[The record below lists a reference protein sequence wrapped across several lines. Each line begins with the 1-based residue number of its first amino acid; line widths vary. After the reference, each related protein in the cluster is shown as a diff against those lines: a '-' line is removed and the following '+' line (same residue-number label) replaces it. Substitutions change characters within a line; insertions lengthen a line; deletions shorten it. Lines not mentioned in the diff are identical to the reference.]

1 MAYQFSAIFCGASEQ
16 VIHKLI
22 TFIARETRPLFEED
36 VEEDDRELFL
46 SIEDLDF
53 PTSWSIKDNLLCLN
67 WFEVDGFDIKSI
79 RCIRKLDFVEF
90 VLAFEIPD
98 DPMAGDEEEDSWYWV
113 NMGENIKRVD
123 SKSVFKFCS
132 KDIIKIIS
140 D

>member
-1 MAYQFSAIFCGASEQ
+1 MAYQFSAIFRCVSDQAL
-16 VIHKLI
+16 HKLI
-22 TFIARETRPLFEED
+22 TFISRETRPLFEED
-36 VEEDDRELFL
+36 VEEKDRELFL
-46 SIEDLDF
+46 SIEVLDF
-53 PTSWSIKDNLLCLN
+53 PTSWSIKDNFLCLN

-90 VLAFEIPD
+90 ILAFEIPD

-123 SKSVFKFCS
+123 SNSVFKFCS
-132 KDIIKIIS
+132 KEMVDLIS